1 MNMVEVSVL
10 ECQTQPRR
18 PMPFDNQKVYGSTT
32 PLVSQSV
39 LDKEC
44 KPLEVAMNILRQR
57 AKTSFRSGYVRVVRK
72 QKNTQHVPMAFVDG
86 GLIQR

>member
-18 PMPFDNQKVYGSTT
+18 PMTLDNQKGYGYAT

-39 LDKEC
+39 LDNKC
-44 KPLEVAMNILRQR
+44 KPLDVAMNILRQR
-57 AKTSFRSGYVRVVRK
+57 AHDYFFAVK
-72 QKNTQHVPMAFVDG
+72 
-86 GLIQR
+86 